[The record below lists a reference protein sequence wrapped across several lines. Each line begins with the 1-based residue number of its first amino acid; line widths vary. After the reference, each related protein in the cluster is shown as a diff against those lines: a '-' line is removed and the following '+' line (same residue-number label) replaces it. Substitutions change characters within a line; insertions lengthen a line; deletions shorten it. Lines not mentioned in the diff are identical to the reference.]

1 MSTLD
6 RPILP
11 SSKDTHIRP
20 SQKCLSV
27 QLVFAWY
34 YLARVRIGN
43 ASFFLSFV
51 KNFRFSSGTSI
62 APDPMQVVLIVS

>member
-11 SSKDTHIRP
+11 SSKDTHIRL

-27 QLVFAWY
+27 QLVFAWC

-43 ASFFLSFV
+43 ASFFLSLV
-51 KNFRFSSGTSI
+51 KNF
-62 APDPMQVVLIVS
+62 

>member
-11 SSKDTHIRP
+11 SSKDTHIRL

-27 QLVFAWY
+27 QLVFAWCC
-34 YLARVRIGN
+34 LARVRIGN
-43 ASFFLSFV
+43 AI
-51 KNFRFSSGTSI
+51 FSLAGEEF
-62 APDPMQVVLIVS
+62 